1 MRVCEREQYE
11 RKKDVLII
19 IMMSNEEVECDKY
32 ICLYLTIE
40 ERDYY
45 DDETTTTRISSDVT
59 DELYEKDDHESDH
72 ESNDEVECKF

>member
-1 MRVCEREQYE
+1 MMMIV
-11 RKKDVLII
+11 
-19 IMMSNEEVECDKY
+19 MMSDEFECDKC
-32 ICLYLTIE
+32 ICLYFTIE

-72 ESNDEVECKF
+72 ENENEDECKF